1 MILNMYESAVAVAG
15 LYLLIPAAAILTS
28 FWSGSFIDRF
38 DKRRIMIGLDVIRA
52 VFVAIIP
59 LFTSLGLIYLFVF
72 LINMASSFFHPTA
85 TTYITKLVPEK
96 RRKRFNSLHNL
107 MSSGAFVIGPAIAG
121 ALVFVGS
128 PDLAIYMNALSFL
141 LSALV
146 LSLLPGMDDDVNGVD
161 RLSVRMIKEDWKAVI
176 AFSRKAVYVMAVYAL
191 FEIVMVFTAA
201 LDSTEVV
208 FTRRVLGLSESSYGI
223 LVSVA
228 GVGFIAG
235 SICVTLFVSILPL
248 RYLIGTGTL
257 MTATGYVIYALS
269 NSFLGGSI
277 GVFVLSF
284 ALAGANTGF
293 ITFYQN
299 NLPIE
304 IMGRIVSTVSVFQ
317 SIFQIVLIVAI
328 GSIVEIISVQF
339 AVVTGSFL
347 MLFMA
352 IVLISLTAM
361 PAKSK
366 YFRDSNIATQGH

>member
-1 MILNMYESAVAVAG
+1 MILNMYDSAAAVAG
-15 LYLLIPAAAILTS
+15 LYLLKPAASILTS

-59 LFTSLGLIYLFVF
+59 FFSSLGLIYLFVF

-85 TTYITKLVPEK
+85 TTYITKLVPEE

-128 PDLAIYMNALSFL
+128 PGLAIFMNAISFL
-141 LSALV
+141 LSGLI
-146 LSLLPGMDDDVNGVD
+146 LSLLPGTDDDVIRGD
-161 RLSVRMIKEDWKAVI
+161 RLSFNMIKEDWSAVI
-176 AFSRKAVYVMAVYAL
+176 AFSRKAVYIMAVYTL

-208 FTRRVLGLSESSYGI
+208 FTRRVLGLSESSYGV
-223 LVSVA
+223 LVSIA

-235 SICVTLFVSILPL
+235 SICVTLFVSIIPL
-248 RYLIGTGTL
+248 RHLIGTGGF
-257 MTATGYVIYALS
+257 MTATGYLIYSLS
-269 NSFLGGSI
+269 NSFIGGSI

-284 ALAGANTGF
+284 ALACANTGF

-328 GSIVEIISVQF
+328 GLVVEIISVQF
-339 AVVTGSFL
+339 AVITGSFL
-347 MLFMA
+347 MLTVA
-352 IVLISLTAM
+352 IVLIWLTAI

-366 YFRDSNIATQGH
+366 YFRDSSIVTHVH